1 MPLSRLAS
9 FARDA
14 LSTARALTRPENWA
28 RGAGLQERADLL
40 HLMALRNAHAAWPN
54 VEEQTLEGLRA
65 QASSLESQRALVS
78 GAALAQ
84 TLGLLEAWRV
94 EQPPPRPPSDP
105 DKPLAPEQLAAF
117 EAVWAEEVAAAQHRG
132 FGFAIDVADSSAGA
146 SAGQGVFIRG
156 SAPPG
161 SVVAIFPGVA
171 YMPVDVLVLAGGLE
185 RFKDNPHLMAR
196 HDDCFFDASPAALKR
211 LPPTALACAAR
222 PAKIGPSSLPP
233 RPPSRPPPPAS
244 PSGLTS
250 SSEPWAL
257 HAGARLPSATAS
269 TTRPRASR
277 PTCCRAPSSSL
288 WTRRPSSTPCSRCC
302 ACRWP
307 SSSGCREARVAVALV
322 AVVLEGRSGFVR
334 CRARFARCTVPRSG
348 VSPHTPPTPRQA
360 SAAARE
366 EGRTTSWGAEP
377 RARAPTRSA
386 TG

>member
-1 MPLSRLAS
+1 MQPWCVRGSNCVYFVKPLVRSFPPSRYSSLARAMPLSRLAS
-9 FARDA
+9 IARDA

-28 RGAGLQERADLL
+28 RGAGLQERADLF
-40 HLMALRNAHAAWPN
+40 HLMSLRNAHSAWPN

-132 FGFAIDVADSSAGA
+132 FGFAIDVAVSSAGA
-146 SAGQGVFIRG
+146 AAGQGVFIRG

-171 YMPVDVLVLAGGLE
+171 YMPVDVLVLPGGLK

-196 HDDCFFDASPAALKR
+196 HDNCFFDASPAALKR

-222 PAKIGPSSLPP
+222 PSKIDSLPDSP
-233 RPPSRPPPPAS
+233 FTPDHFLRALSDVRRCPLAVGHRFNHPPA
-244 PSGLTS
+244 GLAPNVLPCAFEFGLDTPA
-250 SSEPWAL
+250 ELYPL
-257 HAGARLPSATAS
+257 LPVLRLPLAELK
-269 TTRPRASR
+269 RLPEGASR
-277 PTCCRAPSSSL
+277 
-288 WTRRPSSTPCSRCC
+288 
-302 ACRWP
+302 
-307 SSSGCREARVAVALV
+307 
-322 AVVLEGRSGFVR
+322 
-334 CRARFARCTVPRSG
+334 
-348 VSPHTPPTPRQA
+348 
-360 SAAARE
+360 
-366 EGRTTSWGAEP
+366 
-377 RARAPTRSA
+377 RSA
-386 TG
+386 RG

>member
-28 RGAGLQERADLL
+28 RGAGLQERANLL

-146 SAGQGVFIRG
+146 AAGQGVFIRG

-196 HDDCFFDASPAALKR
+196 HDNCFFDASPAALKR

-222 PAKIGPSSLPP
+222 PAKIGPSSLP
-233 RPPSRPPPPAS
+233 AS
-244 PSGLTS
+244 PSGLAS

-288 WTRRPSSTPCSRCC
+288 WTRRPSSTPCSPCC
-302 ACRWP
+302 ACR
-307 SSSGCREARVAVALV
+307 
-322 AVVLEGRSGFVR
+322 
-334 CRARFARCTVPRSG
+334 
-348 VSPHTPPTPRQA
+348 
-360 SAAARE
+360 
-366 EGRTTSWGAEP
+366 
-377 RARAPTRSA
+377 
-386 TG
+386 

>member
-1 MPLSRLAS
+1 MVRSFPPSRRAPGAGSHVARASMPLSRLAS

-146 SAGQGVFIRG
+146 AAGQGVFIRG

-171 YMPVDVLVLAGGLE
+171 YMPVDVLVLPGGLK

-196 HDDCFFDASPAALKR
+196 HDNCFFDASPAALKR

-222 PAKIGPSSLPP
+222 PAKIDPCSL
-233 RPPSRPPPPAS
+233 PAS

-250 SSEPWAL
+250 SSEP
-257 HAGARLPSATAS
+257 
-269 TTRPRASR
+269 
-277 PTCCRAPSSSL
+277 
-288 WTRRPSSTPCSRCC
+288 
-302 ACRWP
+302 
-307 SSSGCREARVAVALV
+307 
-322 AVVLEGRSGFVR
+322 
-334 CRARFARCTVPRSG
+334 
-348 VSPHTPPTPRQA
+348 
-360 SAAARE
+360 
-366 EGRTTSWGAEP
+366 
-377 RARAPTRSA
+377 
-386 TG
+386 